1 MSIITVATTKGG
13 AGKTTLAR
21 LILGRTAQMGLK
33 PAAIDADFNR
43 TLTDWATTFAKP
55 PLTVRHELD
64 ETNIVPLVS
73 ELHEAHDLVVS
84 TRRVP
89 RRNRRS
95 SPSAAPISFWCRSP
109 NRAPTSSRASRR
121 SIW

>member
-21 LILGRTAQMGLK
+21 LILGRTAQMGLA

-43 TLTDWATTFAKP
+43 TLTDWATAFAKHP
-55 PLTVRHELD
+55 MTVRHELD
-64 ETNIVPLVS
+64 ETRIVPLVGDCMKRTTS
-73 ELHEAHDLVVS
+73 SSS
-84 TRRVP
+84 TRLGP
-89 RRNRRS
+89 HRNRRS
-95 SPSAAPISFWCRSP
+95 SPSAAPISFSCRSLS
-109 NRAPTSSRASRR
+109 RAPTSSRASRQ